1 MIQNGGFQISSIFP
15 TLLSWPCFLRKSF
28 LSWNSAV
35 WFWNTIPVENQ
46 DGEKQSQIWVHRGEN
61 MEQRAQRPEIVCAVC
76 FDLEENQRC
85 VVSRRRRGGRQGV
98 VTGCCLRKKKWWPSG
113 CGYRA
118 AGIVLQHLSTLLKWS
133 ETCLATLSDAPPSCV
148 W

>member
-1 MIQNGGFQISSIFP
+1 
-15 TLLSWPCFLRKSF
+15 
-28 LSWNSAV
+28 
-35 WFWNTIPVENQ
+35 
-46 DGEKQSQIWVHRGEN
+46 

-148 W
+148 